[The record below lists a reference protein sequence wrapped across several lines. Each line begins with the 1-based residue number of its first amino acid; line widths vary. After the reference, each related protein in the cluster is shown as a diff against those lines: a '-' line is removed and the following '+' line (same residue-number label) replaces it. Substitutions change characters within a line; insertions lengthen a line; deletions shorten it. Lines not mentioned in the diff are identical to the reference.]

1 MPPRIYTE
9 IRISHKTE
17 EEKAIL
23 KIKASQQATKLGL
36 TVSEYIKMIIELDAA
51 TGLIVR
57 LKGRG

>member
-17 EEKAIL
+17 EEKANL
-23 KIKASQQATKLGL
+23 KIKANDQAAKLGL
-36 TVSEYIKMIIELDAA
+36 NVSEYIRMIIELDAA

>member
-17 EEKAIL
+17 EEKANF
-23 KIKASQQATKLGL
+23 KIKGSIQAAKLG
-36 TVSEYIKMIIELDAA
+36 VSFSEYIKMIVELDAA

>member
-17 EEKAIL
+17 EEKTNL
-23 KIKASQQATKLGL
+23 KIKASQQASKLGL
-36 TVSEYIKMIIELDAA
+36 NVSEYIKMIIELDAA
-51 TGLIVR
+51 TGLIAR